1 MLYKQKIGVCLDERV
16 AYLLEEKNDE
26 NLITIIRADD
36 EESENLRPKK
46 KLRKNE
52 FYRKVFDLIRDFDRI
67 SLFGPASSRKEILR
81 LLAVNKIS
89 GVDVEND
96 SHDQVTE
103 SQKIDFINNYFKNK
117 SKAENH

>member
-36 EESENLRPKK
+36 EESESLRPKK

-81 LLAVNKIS
+81 LLDVNKVS
-89 GVDVEND
+89 GVDIEND

-103 SQKIDFINNYFKNK
+103 SQKIDFINNYFKSR